1 MDGFANL
8 YCTFGGSVNHAAKDC
23 FFLMSIK
30 FDLLEK
36 FRRALFSADGIDD
49 VARDA
54 SKADYLVKMNIPPL
68 LGRRDAACEFLRE
81 LLKHELKEMPLL
93 ERLKCYKLMLEI
105 LEYAIID
112 TESVHMILVSAETAG
127 REKRLHTFLTV
138 MRDLMSSACA
148 MAEANAVF
156 KEENPELAY
165 FLGKSSKM
173 ARYAASGHDVEM
185 RSLNLALDLSV
196 AAAAKYEVY
205 CDYNRKSFSSANSE
219 RYREAFELYS
229 ARFRMKMNSSKIE
242 EKP

>member
-1 MDGFANL
+1 MN
-8 YCTFGGSVNHAAKDC
+8 
-23 FFLMSIK
+23 MK

-81 LLKHELKEMPLL
+81 LLKHELKELPLE
-93 ERLKCYKLMLEI
+93 ERLNCYKRMLEI

-112 TESVHMILVSAETAG
+112 TESVHMILASAETAG
-127 REKRLHTFLTV
+127 REKRLHTFLSI
-138 MRDLMSSACA
+138 MRDLLSSAYA
-148 MAEANAVF
+148 MAAANAAF
-156 KEENPELAY
+156 GEENPELAY

-173 ARYAASGHDVEM
+173 ARYAASGHDAEM

-205 CDYNRKSFSSANSE
+205 CDYNRKSFSLANGE

-229 ARFRMKMNSSKIE
+229 TRFRMVLANDKSKTNS
-242 EKP
+242 